1 MNFSDR
7 KALVL
12 GLGDT
17 GLSMAR
23 WLARQGADVRV
34 ADTRARP
41 PRLDDLKRLL
51 PGVAAHCGPFRPESF
66 AGIDLLAVSPGLS
79 LASAGLPQ
87 AAAGVPVLGD
97 IELFAKAAASGSRVI
112 AVTGTN
118 GKSTVTA
125 LAGSM
130 AKAAK
135 ADCEV
140 AGNIGPPVLEALMRR
155 EDAGS
160 LPELWVLELS
170 SYQLETTRSL
180 DADAATVLNVTE
192 DHLDRY
198 RGIAEY
204 AAVKARIFSGAGAQ
218 ILNRDDPR
226 SLAMALP
233 DRSTVS
239 FGLNAP
245 QRAADWG
252 VIQRSGEL
260 WLAQGAEAILPLTEM
275 KIAGMHNAA
284 NALAALALCR
294 ALDLPLDPLL
304 GALRE
309 FRGLPHRVELIAEK
323 DGVRWYDDSKGT
335 NVGSTVAALAG
346 LAGGGRKA
354 VLIAGGDG
362 KGQDFSPL
370 KSAVARSA
378 RCLVLIGRDAPRIE
392 AAVAGSSV
400 PILPAASMDE
410 AVALCAQAAR
420 AGDVVLLSPACASF
434 DMFRDYKHRGE
445 VFKASVERALG
456 AAPH

>member
-1 MNFSDR
+1 
-7 KALVL
+7 
-12 GLGDT
+12 
-17 GLSMAR
+17 
-23 WLARQGADVRV
+23 
-34 ADTRARP
+34 
-41 PRLDDLKRLL
+41 LKGLL
-51 PGVAAHCGPFRPESF
+51 PNVAAHCGPFRPESF

-79 LASAGLPQ
+79 LAKAALPR
-87 AAAGVPVLGD
+87 AVAGVPVLGD
-97 IELFAKAAASGSRVI
+97 IELFAQAVAHRSRVI

-130 AKAAK
+130 AKAAN

-140 AGNIGPPVLEALMRR
+140 AGNIGPPVLEVLMRR

-170 SYQLETTRSL
+170 SFQLETTRTL

-198 RGIAEY
+198 RGIGEY
-204 AAVKARIFSGAGAQ
+204 AAAKARIFSGAGAQ

-233 DRSTVS
+233 DRTTVS

-245 QRAADWG
+245 QRAEDWG
-252 VIQRSGEL
+252 VIQRRGEL
-260 WLAQGAEAILPLTEM
+260 WFAQGADAVLPLMEM

-294 ALDLPLDPLL
+294 ALDLPVDPLL
-304 GALRE
+304 RALRE
-309 FRGLPHRVELIAEK
+309 FRGLPHRVELVAQK

-346 LAGGGRKA
+346 LAGGSGKA

-392 AAVAGSSV
+392 AAVAGSGV
-400 PILPAASMDE
+400 PILPAASMYD
-410 AVALCAQAAR
+410 AVMLCARAAKP
-420 AGDVVLLSPACASF
+420 GDVVLLSPACASF
-434 DMFRDYKHRGE
+434 DMFRDFEERGE
-445 VFKASVERALG
+445 VFRRAVRGLRSRRDPVG
-456 AAPH
+456 HRG